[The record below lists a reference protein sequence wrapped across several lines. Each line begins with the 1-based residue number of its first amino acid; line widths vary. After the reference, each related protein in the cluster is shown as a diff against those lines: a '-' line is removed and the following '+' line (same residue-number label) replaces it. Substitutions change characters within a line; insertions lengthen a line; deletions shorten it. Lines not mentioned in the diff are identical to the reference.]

1 MLRRTGVTTQYGGG
15 ASTLRLVLQEMKVTS
30 GVNHLREEKEHIKLD
45 SVVHVDGIISVFI
58 QNSGFS

>member
-1 MLRRTGVTTQYGGG
+1 VTTQYGGG
-15 ASTLRLVLQEMKVTS
+15 ASTLRLALQEMKVTS